1 MENINKIYI
10 NEDGTLHTTHYN
22 GSWNVIKMDT
32 TDDLDYSITIYEM
45 LNDSVW
51 NYEEDNDVELEGED
65 YHNFIKEELEFM
77 ADAFDFEL
85 VVVSEEEGVVS
96 TITYLV
102 DTMTEV
108 NKIMSYGEDFVPRP
122 MTFNQAV
129 KHFTSPNCVINGER
143 KQDCKYLFE
152 NYYNLFEDI
161 YETKMDEITQMFN
174 KPVKLF

>member
-10 NEDGTLHTTHYN
+10 NEDGTFHTTHYN

-65 YHNFIKEELEFM
+65 YQNFIKEELEFM

-85 VVVSEEEGVVS
+85 VVIGEEEGVVS
-96 TITYLV
+96 TISYLV
-102 DTMTEV
+102 DTMMEDRNIV
-108 NKIMSYGEDFVPRP
+108 QYGEDFKPNP

-129 KHFTSPNCVINGER
+129 KHFISPKSFINGER
-143 KQDCKYLFE
+143 KRDCMTIFE
-152 NYYNLFEDI
+152 KHYNLFEDI
-161 YETKMDEITQMFN
+161 YETKMDELVGMFN
-174 KPVKLF
+174 EPVKLF

>member
-10 NEDGTLHTTHYN
+10 NENGTLHTTHYN

-65 YHNFIKEELEFM
+65 YQNFIKEELEFM

-85 VVVSEEEGVVS
+85 VVISEEEGVVS
-96 TITYLV
+96 TISYLV
-102 DTMTEV
+102 DTMMEDRNIV
-108 NKIMSYGEDFVPRP
+108 QYGEDFKPNP

-129 KHFTSPNCVINGER
+129 KHFISPKSFINGER
-143 KQDCKYLFE
+143 KRDCMTIFE
-152 NYYNLFEDI
+152 KHYNLFEDI
-161 YETKMDEITQMFN
+161 YETKMDELVGMFN
-174 KPVKLF
+174 EPVKLF